1 MSQYK
6 YTASEWAAIQGGH
19 TVEETSDK
27 GLSFIQSLGEARM
40 YKTRKQIERE
50 GARSITDHL
59 FVSLLSLYTMAND
72 YKYAPVA
79 KAYAKKTMQTGGSF
93 SQPSPGGTD
102 LYQTLF
108 TLNKP
113 GGLMNSEADQLL
125 LNKVN
130 LSNPKIKK
138 FMRDIQTG
146 NINPGQAQAFFFKLE
161 RDLAIQDP
169 KLRAARRLAQ
179 NWDTL
184 TTAQRQLV
192 ATQLNKYFTMNA
204 RRSDLRPLFS
214 NFAKD
219 SGLVVGDSK
228 AKKIGKRIARGA
240 AAFAGGY
247 ALGKMLEL

>member
-1 MSQYK
+1 MSQER
-6 YTASEWAAIQGGH
+6 YTANEWATMSGGH
-19 TVEETSDK
+19 SVEPQEQ
-27 GLSFIQSLGEARM
+27 GLSFIQTLGEARM
-40 YKTRKQIERE
+40 YRSREQIKRE
-50 GARSITDHL
+50 GARSVTDHL

-79 KAYAKKTMQTGGSF
+79 KEYAKRTMQSGGSF
-93 SQPSPGGTD
+93 SQPSPSGTD

-113 GGLMNSEADQLL
+113 QGLFADEADQLL
-125 LNKVN
+125 LNKVKVN
-130 LSNPKIKK
+130 NPKIKK
-138 FMRDIQTG
+138 FMRDVQTG

-192 ATQLNKYFTMNA
+192 ATQLNRYFNMDA
-204 RRSDLRPLFS
+204 KRSDLRPLFN

-219 SGLVVGDSK
+219 SGLVVSDSK

>member
-1 MSQYK
+1 MSQER
-6 YTASEWAAIQGGH
+6 YTAAEWAAIEGGH
-19 TVEETSDK
+19 SIEESEK
-27 GLSFIQSLGEARM
+27 GLTFIQSLGEARM
-40 YKTRKQIERE
+40 YRTRDQIKRD
-50 GARSITDHL
+50 GARSVADHL

-79 KAYAKKTMQTGGSF
+79 KEYARRTMQSGGSF
-93 SQPSPGGTD
+93 SRPNPSGTD

-113 GGLMNSEADQLL
+113 DGLVNGEADQLL

-130 LSNPKIKK
+130 VSNPRIKK
-138 FMRDIQTG
+138 FMRDVQTG
-146 NINPGQAQAFFFKLE
+146 KINPGQAQAFFFKLE

-192 ATQLNKYFTMNA
+192 ATQLNRYYNMNA
-204 RRSDLRPLFS
+204 KRSDLRPLFN

-219 SGLVVGDSK
+219 SGLVVSDSK

-247 ALGKMLEL
+247 ALGKLTEL

>member
-1 MSQYK
+1 MSQYR
-6 YTASEWAAIQGGH
+6 YTASEWAAMQGGH
-19 TVEETSDK
+19 SVEPASTE
-27 GLSFIQSLGEARM
+27 LSFIQSLGEARM
-40 YKTRKQIERE
+40 YKTREQIKRD
-50 GARSITDHL
+50 GARSVADHL

-79 KAYAKKTMQTGGSF
+79 KGYAQKTMQSGGSF
-93 SQPSPGGTD
+93 SQPSPSGTD

-113 GGLMNSEADQLL
+113 QGLINSEADQLL
-125 LNKVN
+125 LNKVKVN
-130 LSNPKIKK
+130 NPKIKK
-138 FMRDIQTG
+138 FMMDIQTG
-146 NINPGQAQAFFFKLE
+146 QINPGQAQAFFFKLE

-179 NWDTL
+179 NWSTL

-192 ATQLNKYFTMNA
+192 ATQLNRYFTMNA
-204 RRSDLRPLFS
+204 KRSDLRPLFT

-219 SGLVVGDSK
+219 SGLVVADSK